1 MTGHGNSVM
10 NRADAPDLVLH
21 CQGETASR
29 SSIQIWLNRGAA
41 GYELSRTLELPRGAG
56 PLTFADMSE

>member
-1 MTGHGNSVM
+1 MDM
-10 NRADAPDLVLH
+10 ADAPDLVLH

-56 PLTFADMSE
+56 PLTFADMSA